1 MSLKSE
7 PVSRDL
13 KWGTVSQTGKGEGC
27 PTGSE
32 QQVEL
37 RAEGGMLLAGRRK
50 SKKATSDHV
59 LGIKAEMGRT
69 RKHRTD

>member
-1 MSLKSE
+1 M
-7 PVSRDL
+7 
-13 KWGTVSQTGKGEGC
+13 GKGEGC
-27 PTGSE
+27 PTGSG
-32 QQVEL
+32 QQVAL